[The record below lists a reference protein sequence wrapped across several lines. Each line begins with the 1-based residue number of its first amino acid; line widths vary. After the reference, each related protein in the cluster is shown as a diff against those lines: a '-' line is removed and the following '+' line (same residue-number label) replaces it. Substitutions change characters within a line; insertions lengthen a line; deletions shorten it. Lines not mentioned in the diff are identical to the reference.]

1 VYASEVKEID
11 DYLEELSSIYAHEQH
26 RLLSISSVIDRLLDI
41 RNMTPDIILDGDEM
55 KKYFGKKI
63 EK

>member
-1 VYASEVKEID
+1 MYASEVKEID
-11 DYLEELSSIYAHEQH
+11 DYLEELSDIYAHDQY
-26 RLLSISSVIDRLLDI
+26 RLLSIGSVIDRLLDI
-41 RNMTPDIILDGDEM
+41 RNMTPDIVLDGDEM

>member
-11 DYLEELSSIYAHEQH
+11 DYLEELSDIYAHDQY
-26 RLLSISSVIDRLLDI
+26 RLLSIGSVIDRLLDI

>member
-11 DYLEELSSIYAHEQH
+11 DYLEELSDIYAHDQY
-26 RLLSISSVIDRLLDI
+26 RLLSIGSVIDRLLDI
-41 RNMTPDIILDGDEM
+41 RNMTPDIVLDGDEM